1 MTIIKQEDYYYGSE
15 LDYYLD
21 SNNVA
26 DCKYQE
32 SINGFD
38 VLGLNEN
45 ESQFMIFNNAGEVFY
60 IVDTT
65 LEQVKEFL
73 TMFY

>member
-1 MTIIKQEDYYYGSE
+1 MTIIKQEDYYYGAE
-15 LDYYLD
+15 LDYYLE
-21 SNNVA
+21 VA
-26 DCKYQE
+26 DCKYKE
-32 SINGFD
+32 SVNGFD
-38 VLGLNEN
+38 VLGLDEKAD
-45 ESQFMIFNNAGEVFY
+45 QFMIVNNAGEVFY

>member
-1 MTIIKQEDYYYGSE
+1 MTILTKEDYCGAE

-21 SNNVA
+21 HENVA

-32 SINGFD
+32 SVNGFD
-38 VLGLNEN
+38 VLGLNEKAD
-45 ESQFMIFNNAGEVFY
+45 QFMIINNAGKVSF
-60 IVDTT
+60 IIDTN

-73 TMFY
+73 TMFF